1 MITQILSFNSLRW
14 RDSFS
19 ILAISAIIQGCS
31 PATRHSQ
38 KVFEKD
44 KMIYLQGGTYKGSD
58 PQTKEPKALTVKSF
72 YLDKNLVTVAEFDD
86 FVKKTGYKTEA
97 ERFGNSAVFDFDIQ
111 NWEMKGGAYYWYPFG
126 KDKEK
131 AKPNHPVTQVSWND
145 AVAFAKW
152 KGKRLP
158 TDAEWEYAARNAG
171 TTNDTYTWG
180 NELVING
187 KYMANTWQGSF
198 PTKNTVE
205 DGYLTTSPVGI
216 FGENKIGLTDM
227 GGNVWQWTA
236 DSITPT
242 GDDALMDP
250 AKRKVTR
257 GGSFLCDPNVC
268 HGFKVTGRSSSTP
281 ETGMVHTGF
290 RCAKDDDNPSP
301 RIASK

>member
-1 MITQILSFNSLRW
+1 MKLIHDVQLVRW
-14 RDSFS
+14 WSSFS
-19 ILAISAIIQGCS
+19 ILTILMLIQSCS
-31 PATRHSQ
+31 FTTKHSQ
-38 KVFEKD
+38 KIIEKD
-44 KMIYLQGGTYKGSD
+44 GMIYLQGGTYEGSD
-58 PQTKEPKALTVKSF
+58 PQTKETKKLSVKSF
-72 YLDKNLVTVAEFDD
+72 YLDKNLVTVAEFDE
-86 FVKKTGYKTEA
+86 FVKKTGYKSEA

-145 AVAFAKW
+145 AVAYAKW

-171 TTNDTYTWG
+171 STNDTYTWG
-180 NELVING
+180 NELVVNG

-205 DGYLTTSPVGI
+205 DGYLTTSPVGA

-242 GDDALMDP
+242 GNEALMDP
-250 AKRKVTR
+250 AERRVTR

-268 HGFKVTGRSSSTP
+268 HGFKVTGRASSTP

-290 RCAKDDDNPSP
+290 RCAKDGDNSSP